1 MKFTAKSLA
10 SFSAPKGK
18 ADHIEF
24 DDALPGFGIRFRNG
38 KTSWIFQWSTGS
50 GVARRTTRMKIGI
63 YPALPLQQAR
73 KIAAELNSK
82 ITLGHDPSAEK
93 RERIEDA
100 ADTFGQLAKEYIAAQ
115 DGKLTPTMVSE
126 LRRYLMDYA
135 APLHRLPVKK
145 VNLKVLS
152 ALIDDFAKGIS
163 INTGRPRKGATVN
176 RMRSAL
182 SACFQWAMKKGRA
195 ESNPVL
201 LTEQMEETSRTR
213 FLSADEIKIVW
224 DSAGDDDYGTI
235 VRLLILTG
243 QRRDE
248 ISELRWDE
256 VKLDLG
262 MISLPPERVKN
273 DLEHDIPVSPA
284 VRAIIAARPRNESGL
299 VFAPI
304 TSWSRRK
311 LRLDAAITERLGK
324 PLAPWTLHDL
334 RRTAATGMA
343 DIGIQPHVVE
353 AVLNHISGSKRGV
366 AGVYNRSTYSAER
379 KIALK
384 KWAERVLAIVN
395 DAPSNVTPL
404 LGARDDG

>member
-1 MKFTAKSLA
+1 MKFTSKSVA
-10 SFSAPKGK
+10 SFNVPKGK
-18 ADHIEF
+18 TDHIEF

-38 KTSWIFQWSTGS
+38 KASWIFQWSTGS
-50 GVARRTTRMKIGI
+50 GVTRRTTRMKIGI
-63 YPALPLQQAR
+63 YPALPLEQAR

-93 RERIEDA
+93 RERIEEA
-100 ADTFGQLAKEYIAAQ
+100 ADTFGQLAKDYLAAQ
-115 DGKLTPTMVSE
+115 EGRLSPTMISE
-126 LRRYLMDYA
+126 LRRYLIYYA
-135 APLHRLPVKK
+135 APLDRLPVKK
-145 VNLKVLS
+145 VNLKIL
-152 ALIDDFAKGIS
+152 AKLLDDFAKGDG

-176 RMRSAL
+176 RMRSAV

-201 LTEQMEETSRTR
+201 LTEQLGQVSRKR
-213 FLSADEIKIVW
+213 FLSDDEIKIVW
-224 DSAGDDDYGTI
+224 DSAGDDDYGSI

-248 ISELRWDE
+248 ISELHWNE
-256 VKLDLG
+256 VKLDLN
-262 MISLPPERVKN
+262 MISLPSERVKN
-273 DLEHDIPVSPA
+273 DQEHDIPMSPA
-284 VRAIIAARPRNESGL
+284 VRSIIAARPRNDGL

-311 LRLDAAITERLGK
+311 LRLDAEITKKLGK

-334 RRTAATGMA
+334 RRTAATGMG

-366 AGVYNRSTYSAER
+366 AGVYNRSTYAPEKKR
-379 KIALK
+379 ALH
-384 KWAERVLAIVN
+384 KWADRLQDIIAGK
-395 DAPSNVTPL
+395 PSNVTSIS
-404 LGARDDG
+404 GEMR

>member
-1 MKFTAKSLA
+1 
-10 SFSAPKGK
+10 
-18 ADHIEF
+18 
-24 DDALPGFGIRFRNG
+24 
-38 KTSWIFQWSTGS
+38 
-50 GVARRTTRMKIGI
+50 
-63 YPALPLQQAR
+63 
-73 KIAAELNSK
+73 
-82 ITLGHDPSAEK
+82 
-93 RERIEDA
+93 
-100 ADTFGQLAKEYIAAQ
+100 
-115 DGKLTPTMVSE
+115 
-126 LRRYLMDYA
+126 
-135 APLHRLPVKK
+135 
-145 VNLKVLS
+145 
-152 ALIDDFAKGIS
+152 
-163 INTGRPRKGATVN
+163 
-176 RMRSAL
+176 
-182 SACFQWAMKKGRA
+182 MKKGRA

-201 LTEQMEETSRTR
+201 LTEQMEQVSRKR
-213 FLSADEIKIVW
+213 FLSDDEIKIVW

-248 ISELRWDE
+248 IAELRWDE

-262 MISLPPERVKN
+262 MISLPRERVKN

-299 VFAPI
+299 VFAPG

-395 DAPSNVTPL
+395 DAPSNVRPIS
-404 LGARDDG
+404 GRV

>member
-1 MKFTAKSLA
+1 
-10 SFSAPKGK
+10 
-18 ADHIEF
+18 
-24 DDALPGFGIRFRNG
+24 
-38 KTSWIFQWSTGS
+38 
-50 GVARRTTRMKIGI
+50 
-63 YPALPLQQAR
+63 
-73 KIAAELNSK
+73 
-82 ITLGHDPSAEK
+82 
-93 RERIEDA
+93 
-100 ADTFGQLAKEYIAAQ
+100 
-115 DGKLTPTMVSE
+115 
-126 LRRYLMDYA
+126 
-135 APLHRLPVKK
+135 
-145 VNLKVLS
+145 
-152 ALIDDFAKGIS
+152 
-163 INTGRPRKGATVN
+163 
-176 RMRSAL
+176 
-182 SACFQWAMKKGRA
+182 MKKGRA

-201 LTEQMEETSRTR
+201 LTEQMEEVSRKR
-213 FLSADEIKIVW
+213 FLSDEEIKIVW
-224 DSAGDDDYGTI
+224 DSAGDDDYGSI

-248 ISELRWDE
+248 ISELRWNE
-256 VKLDLG
+256 VKLDLN
-262 MISLPPERVKN
+262 MISLPAERVKN
-273 DLEHDIPVSPA
+273 DQEHDIPMSPA
-284 VRAIIAARPRNESGL
+284 VRSIIASRPHNDGL

-395 DAPSNVTPL
+395 DAPTNVTPL
-404 LGARDDG
+404 HGRA